1 MVYHNIDIH
10 SNSRAVA
17 VAVVKHKTRNQ
28 DKNQAWEPIVFC
40 TSHAQ
45 YHTAHGT
52 RHDSG
57 RRGQHTRAGH
67 VAGVGAA
74 GCHRAAGRG
83 LQTASTRRTSQH
95 QNGAATHGH
104 AATLTTPDSQS
115 HAHAATHTRVPS
127 PPSPC
132 AAHTPPDATR
142 ARPCGLSFGFYTY
155 IHTYHSCHTR
165 SRRSTLVSRAHT
177 ARLQHTTKC
186 PEHGHQCRRQLPRR
200 AAAAQQTRA
209 TRALIPPPA
218 RARRRR
224 RARREG

>member
-1 MVYHNIDIH
+1 MPGWGLPAATGPRAAGCKRQALGERANTKTEQPLTDTRRRSRLPIHN
-10 SNSRAVA
+10 
-17 VAVVKHKTRNQ
+17 
-28 DKNQAWEPIVFC
+28 
-40 TSHAQ
+40 
-45 YHTAHGT
+45 HTHM
-52 RHDSG
+52 
-57 RRGQHTRAGH
+57 RRHTRA
-67 VAGVGAA
+67 
-74 GCHRAAGRG
+74 
-83 LQTASTRRTSQH
+83 SRRPRL
-95 QNGAATHGH
+95 H
-104 AATLTTPDSQS
+104 AP
-115 HAHAATHTRVPS
+115 HIP
-127 PPSPC
+127 
-132 AAHTPPDATR
+132 PPDATR

-186 PEHGHQCRRQLPRR
+186 PEHGHECGRQLPRR